1 MSFGGRIGDEIV
13 VPKRAIGWLLVSA
26 FGLAACVTVIFL
38 SMRAV
43 MDIGGACAS
52 VRSDGAAAVARR
64 YRLNVPA
71 ASGAPG

>member
-1 MSFGGRIGDEIV
+1 MSFGGRIGDDIM

-26 FGLAACVTVIFL
+26 FGLAACVIVMFL

-52 VRSDGAAAVARR
+52 GGP
-64 YRLNVPA
+64 YVPA
-71 ASGAPG
+71 QPCRMPSRHS